1 MGPTNTPQAMAVANI
16 TYELK
21 VPQISNASIG
31 IPGEKGEWL
40 VSVPTPAEA
49 WIAPV
54 VKDMKKRGVKRVAFI
69 GFSDPWGDLCYEG
82 IKTDTANSGI
92 EVVAN
97 ERHARTDTSVN
108 GQVLKL
114 LASKPDAIFVGGS
127 GTPGALPHLALADR
141 GFKGPTYETPAVFMA
156 DFLRVGG
163 ASVEG
168 VVAVTGPVGVSE
180 QLPDLKPHQEGSK
193 RV

>member
-1 MGPTNTPQAMAVANI
+1 MSKVDFIMGPTNTPQAMAVANI

-108 GQVLKL
+108 GQE
-114 LASKPDAIFVGGS
+114 
-127 GTPGALPHLALADR
+127 
-141 GFKGPTYETPAVFMA
+141 GPQIAGVKARRHFRRRLWHA
-156 DFLRVGG
+156 GG
-163 ASVEG
+163 AASSGAGGIV
-168 VVAVTGPVGVSE
+168 
-180 QLPDLKPHQEGSK
+180 DLRGRQ
-193 RV
+193 